1 MFTCDFDL
9 CNYEEQETSFRIVF
23 SRCFTA
29 TPPPCYR
36 VRTGVFIC
44 KNRSFYTLYIGLLTL
59 ENYDIFPETI
69 SIKQGEILIMKN
81 IFIFIL
87 AVLSLCSVLYAE
99 PVLNND
105 LEKFKTEIEKSIKN
119 SVTEREKKQST
130 ELIFAAIDGDLK
142 KVQNLWEQGVNLNAT
157 DEFGDTALIKASS
170 GGHTDVVSF
179 LVEKE
184 ADPNIQGLIGN
195 TALMNAIIFEYVDI
209 VRILAPITN
218 LKIKNDFGETAR
230 TLAKRKSNQEIINI
244 FYEVK
249 KKERRKTWWFRLG
262 KNSLEGAAAEG
273 QIDK

>member
-1 MFTCDFDL
+1 MKIRNILLFTMSALF
-9 CNYEEQETSFRIVF
+9 
-23 SRCFTA
+23 
-29 TPPPCYR
+29 
-36 VRTGVFIC
+36 
-44 KNRSFYTLYIGLLTL
+44 
-59 ENYDIFPETI
+59 
-69 SIKQGEILIMKN
+69 
-81 IFIFIL
+81 
-87 AVLSLCSVLYAE
+87 LCSAVYAE
-99 PVLNND
+99 
-105 LEKFKTEIEKSIKN
+105 LEQDDTFKELKKDISENIEN
-119 SVTEREKKQST
+119 SVTENAANKQLSP
-130 ELIFAAIDGDLK
+130 EEAKLIFAAIDGDLE

-179 LVEKE
+179 LVEKK

-195 TALMNAIIFEYVDI
+195 TALMNAIIFENVDV

-218 LKIKNDFGETAR
+218 LKIKNDFGETAH
-230 TLAKRKSNQEIINI
+230 TLAKSKGNQEIINI